1 MEPTNK
7 QPSKIFQMMSE
18 LFLILG
24 TLSIFLD
31 TVDVK
36 FTVGLFGFSIIF
48 LLNYLIKYK

>member
-1 MEPTNK
+1 MEPNPK
-7 QPSKIFQMMSE
+7 QPSKIFQMISE

-31 TVDVK
+31 TIDVK